1 METMKFKAFAV
12 ADEIDLNKIALK
24 TGMPKKYTWEEP
36 LTLQGERLMEI
47 LGHITVADEQVK
59 IFAFGSIVF
68 INVNPSDHMVV
79 LNYLKTIESRID
91 TKSMHLFMDDYEL
104 MVDES
109 LDEILITDENVAV
122 PALDVFYPELVSIVI
137 AKSVGLEKIED
148 KITVILD
155 GIESKIDRLEKGKL
169 RISDKELA
177 KTISKILRHEY
188 TTISYIMI
196 LDKPDVTWSHIEA
209 AQFYERMSEFFELND
224 RYEILKTKTNI
235 LNDIIDGF
243 STISHS
249 MRGLFVEW
257 LIVILIVAEVILMS
271 IDIFF

>member
-24 TGMPKKYTWEEP
+24 TGIPKKYTWEEP
-36 LTLQGERLMEI
+36 LTIQGQLLTDI
-47 LGHITVADEQVK
+47 LGHPLVAQEQVK
-59 IFAFGSIVF
+59 VFAFGSVVF
-68 INVNPSDHMVV
+68 INVNSFEYVKV
-79 LNYLKTIESRID
+79 LTYLKTIEARID
-91 TKSMHLFMDDYEL
+91 VKNINRFMDDYEL
-104 MVDES
+104 LVDETME
-109 LDEILITDENVAV
+109 EILITDENVAV

-137 AKSVGLEKIED
+137 AKSVGLEKIEQ

-155 GIESKIDRLEKGKL
+155 GIESKIDRLESGKL

-196 LDKPDVTWSHIEA
+196 LDKPDITWSHIDA
-209 AQFYERMSEFFELND
+209 ANFYDRMSEFFELND

-257 LIVILIVAEVILMS
+257 LIVLLIVAEVILMT
-271 IDIFF
+271 IDILK

>member
-36 LTLQGERLMEI
+36 LTLEGERLMEI
-47 LGHITVADEQVK
+47 LGHLTIAEEQVK
-59 IFAFGSIVF
+59 IFAFGSVVF
-68 INVNPSDHMVV
+68 INVNPTDYMVI
-79 LNYLKTIESRID
+79 LDYLKSIESRID
-91 TKSMHLFMDDYEL
+91 TKSMQQFMDDYEL

-109 LDEILITDENVAV
+109 IDEILITDETVSV
-122 PALDVFYPELVSIVI
+122 PAWDVFYPELVSIVI
-137 AKSVGLEKIED
+137 AKSVGLEKIES

-271 IDIFF
+271 IDIFY

>member
-1 METMKFKAFAV
+1 MNTMKFKAFAV

-24 TGMPKKYTWEEP
+24 MGMPKKYTWEEP
-36 LTLQGERLMEI
+36 LTIQGQLLEELF
-47 LGHITVADEQVK
+47 GHTLVAQEQVNV
-59 IFAFGSIVF
+59 FAFGSIVF
-68 INVNPSDHMVV
+68 INVEEID
-79 LNYLKTIESRID
+79 YLKVLLFLKAIETRID
-91 TKSMHLFMDDYEL
+91 IKNIHAFTDDYEL
-104 MVDES
+104 IVDET
-109 LDEILITDENVAV
+109 LEEIVITDGNVAV

-137 AKSVGLEKIED
+137 AKSVGLEKIEQ

-155 GIESKIDRLEKGKL
+155 GIENKIDRLESGKM

-196 LDKPDVTWSHIEA
+196 LDRPDVTWSHMEA
-209 AQFYERMSEFFELND
+209 ANFYDRMSEFFELSD

-249 MRGLFVEW
+249 MRGLFIEW
-257 LIVILIVAEVILMS
+257 LIVILIIAEVILMT
-271 IDIFF
+271 IDILK

>member
-24 TGMPKKYTWEEP
+24 TGIPKKYTWEEP
-36 LTLQGERLMEI
+36 LTIQGQLLTDI
-47 LGHITVADEQVK
+47 LGHPLVAQEQVK
-59 IFAFGSIVF
+59 VFAFGSVVF
-68 INVNPSDHMVV
+68 INVNSFEYFKV
-79 LNYLKTIESRID
+79 LTYLKTIEARID
-91 TKSMHLFMDDYEL
+91 VKNINRFMDDYEL
-104 MVDES
+104 LVDETME
-109 LDEILITDENVAV
+109 EILITDENVAV

-137 AKSVGLEKIED
+137 AKSVGLEKIEQ

-155 GIESKIDRLEKGKL
+155 GIESKIDRLESGKL

-196 LDKPDVTWSHIEA
+196 LDKPDITWSHIDA
-209 AQFYERMSEFFELND
+209 ANFYDRMSEFFELND

-257 LIVILIVAEVILMS
+257 LIVLLIVAEVILMT
-271 IDIFF
+271 IDILK